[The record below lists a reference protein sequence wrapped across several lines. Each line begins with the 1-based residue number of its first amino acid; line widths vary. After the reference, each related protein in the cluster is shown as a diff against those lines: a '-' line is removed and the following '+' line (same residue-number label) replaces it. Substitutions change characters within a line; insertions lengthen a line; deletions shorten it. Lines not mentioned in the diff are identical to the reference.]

1 MTQERNSNISCSC
14 CPIGIGTILAM
25 LLSWTVNHSI
35 VWAIIH
41 AIFGWFYVIYYA
53 FKYGVFS

>member
-1 MTQERNSNISCSC
+1 MAQERNSSVSISC

-35 VWAIIH
+35 IRASIH
-41 AIFGWFYVIYYA
+41 AIFGWFYVIYYV